1 MWGKS
6 AHATRWV
13 HSGCNEGSTAGN
25 SASHRLVQ
33 PALLR
38 QNDQAPAYGVLVSLP
53 VDAMS
58 VPAVSE
64 LGATLGDSCRIV
76 VFLKRQRRGSACLA
90 APPQAGC
97 KSWEKS
103 SSAASFLVNPKAAG
117 CKGST
122 AYSLAES
129 DELHTGW
136 MPALHLRDVQGSP
149 S

>member
-97 KSWEKS
+97 KSLGEIIQCCI
-103 SSAASFLVNPKAAG
+103 LPG
-117 CKGST
+117 Q
-122 AYSLAES
+122 
-129 DELHTGW
+129 
-136 MPALHLRDVQGSP
+136 PQGSRLQGQHSIQP